1 MKFCVALLS
10 PAVSTRWLTL
20 TFSSR
25 LSWGPAPRCRL
36 LTSVTARFFGHNGL
50 NSPRHTFADV
60 VIHNSELMCGSMDKG
75 TLGSGS
81 KNNIF
86 YILLRDWGQ
95 LEAANAMSRLARL
108 APVYLCR
115 CQQYIVTL
123 YVLFLMWWK
132 KKAEVLPHMNIRQ
145 YKKNQFSASLIQ
157 EVFWVHLRVGH
168 CNIFKLFSNILA
180 QVQSQ
185 HDLDLFITYVR
196 FMVTTPFPNY
206 KPVSTCRDS
215 PKQRDSWE

>member
-1 MKFCVALLS
+1 MIKFSRSGPQFFFNHFAFDQNLIKVQMKFCVALLS

-25 LSWGPAPRCRL
+25 LSSGRAPSRRP
-36 LTSVTARFFGHNGL
+36 LTPVTARFLGHNGL

-115 CQQYIVTL
+115 FQEYIVTL

-132 KKAEVLPHMNIRQ
+132 KSKGSSSHEHQ
-145 YKKNQFSASLIQ
+145 TIQ
-157 EVFWVHLRVGH
+157 EESVQ
-168 CNIFKLFSNILA
+168 CFSNLRT
-180 QVQSQ
+180 VLQ
-185 HDLDLFITYVR
+185 HI
-196 FMVTTPFPNY
+196 
-206 KPVSTCRDS
+206 
-215 PKQRDSWE
+215 